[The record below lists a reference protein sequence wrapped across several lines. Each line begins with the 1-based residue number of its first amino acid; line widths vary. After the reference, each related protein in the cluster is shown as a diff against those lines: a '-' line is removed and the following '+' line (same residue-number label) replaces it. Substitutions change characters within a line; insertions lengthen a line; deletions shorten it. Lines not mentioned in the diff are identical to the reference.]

1 MPRLAT
7 SCPICLQSNYR
18 IISQL
23 FRDQDFPERFTYVP
37 NRNLVSCQTCGN
49 IMRFPVEIFDQ
60 SEINRFG
67 GAYYDRVAA
76 MADWSETVNIHID
89 YQVHHYQRL
98 HEVLHRIASPMSH
111 PQWLDVGSAGCPTAY
126 DDFQFHTVEPDARVV
141 AVGQQRFRADRI
153 HYGVIETFTAVPR
166 LDGIVFHDSFYC
178 IPDPN
183 AALARARELLRE
195 DGLLVIR
202 IGSHFMEC
210 HDYANDEH
218 HHRIEDI
225 FRGDVMW
232 NYFNPLSLSH
242 ICARHGFALEQ
253 DLVISDVYSDSRSW
267 RYFIFKRQAAADS
280 SVSFESMRALQ
291 EGRLQM
297 LLNGFDGITQTTLD
311 MIDRPDVAMIGARDL
326 IRDLWRGRPPK
337 AMSRHIDLKHY
348 PMEPAFTLDG
358 LSYCPMPML
367 AEALRQGEVRHV
379 VIASFRDV
387 PTAIG
392 LVVHH
397 APLNGARLY
406 IPTRRSGIERLMG
419 EFDGAWR
426 PIKAFALMEIE
437 IDPEA
442 PGGYRLIDGGA
453 TVRELRAPGA

>member
-1 MPRLAT
+1 
-7 SCPICLQSNYR
+7 
-18 IISQL
+18 
-23 FRDQDFPERFTYVP
+23 
-37 NRNLVSCQTCGN
+37 
-49 IMRFPVEIFDQ
+49 MRFPVEIFDPA
-60 SEINRFG
+60 EIDRFG

-76 MADWSETVNIHID
+76 TAEWSAAVSIHID
-89 YQVHHYQRL
+89 YQVLHYQRL
-98 HEVLHRIASPMSH
+98 HELLHRIATPESH

-141 AVGQQRFRADRI
+141 AVGQQRFRADRV
-153 HYGVIETFTAVPR
+153 HCGVIETFAAVSH
-166 LDGIVFHDSFYC
+166 LDGVVFHDSFYC

-183 AALARARELLRE
+183 AALARARDLLRE

-210 HDYANDEH
+210 HDYASDEH
-218 HHRIEDI
+218 HHRIEDV

-232 NYFNPLSLSH
+232 NYFNPLSLRH
-242 ICARHGFALEQ
+242 ICARHGFVLER
-253 DLVISDVYSDSRSW
+253 DLMISDVYSASRSW
-267 RYFIFKRQAAADS
+267 RYFIFRRQTTAEPP
-280 SVSFESMRALQ
+280 VPLESMRALQ
-291 EGRLQM
+291 EERLQM
-297 LLNGFDGITQTTLD
+297 LLDGFEGITQATLD
-311 MIDRPDVAMIGARDL
+311 MIDRPDVAVIGARDL

-337 AMSRHIDLKHY
+337 AMDRHIDLKHY

-358 LSYCPMPML
+358 LRYCPMPVL
-367 AEALRQGEVRHV
+367 AEALLRGEVRHV
-379 VIASFRDV
+379 VIASFRDM
-387 PTAIG
+387 PTAVRLI
-392 LVVHH
+392 VQH

-442 PGGYRLIDGGA
+442 PGGYRPIDDGA
-453 TVRELRAPGA
+453 TVLEFKSSKGRKAL